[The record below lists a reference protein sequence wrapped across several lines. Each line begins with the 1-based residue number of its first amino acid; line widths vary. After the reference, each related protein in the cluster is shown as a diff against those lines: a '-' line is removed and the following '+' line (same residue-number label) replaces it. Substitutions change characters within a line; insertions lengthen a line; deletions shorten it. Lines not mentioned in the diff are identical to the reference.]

1 MQNVLGIE
9 IGGTKLQLII
19 TDEKLNTLK
28 LFRFA
33 VERSAGAEGIRR
45 AIESVV
51 PEAEAL
57 RVKHVGVGFGG
68 PIDRLTGKIFTS
80 YHVSGWTNF
89 SIKEWLENVFN
100 ATVVVDNDANAAA
113 LGEAL
118 YGAGQDFK
126 SVFYVTLGSGVGAGF
141 VHDKLVYHGGRH
153 GETEFGH
160 IRLNKQGLTLQDAC
174 SGWAVNEKIRK
185 AIQHTPTTNLAEL
198 AKQFPGSEAAAL
210 SKAMADG
217 DETANQIFHE
227 TMDDLAFALSH
238 AIHLFNPETVILGGG
253 LSLMGDML
261 RKNMEARIRNYI
273 MDAFQPGPVIQLSS
287 LKENAVPI
295 GAAAMALGNLLV

>member
-1 MQNVLGIE
+1 MKNVLGIE

-19 TDEKLNTLK
+19 TDENLNTLK
-28 LFRFA
+28 SFRFA
-33 VERSAGAEGIRR
+33 VDKSARAEGIRT

-51 PEAEAL
+51 PQAQAL
-57 RVKHVGVGFGG
+57 HVKRVGVGFGG
-68 PIDRLTGKIFTS
+68 PIDRITGKIFTS
-80 YHVSGWTNF
+80 YHISGWTDF
-89 SIKEWLENVFN
+89 SIKAWLEKAFK
-100 ATVVVDNDANAAA
+100 AEVVIDNDANVAA

-118 YGAGQDFK
+118 YGAGQTFK

-141 VHDKLVYHGGRH
+141 VHNKVIYHGGKH

-185 AIQHTPTTNLAEL
+185 AIQHAPQTKLAEF

-210 SKAMADG
+210 SQAIADH
-217 DETANQIFHE
+217 DQNAISIFEETV
-227 TMDDLAFALSH
+227 DDLAFALSH
-238 AIHLFNPETVILGGG
+238 AVHLFNPETIILGGG
-253 LSLMGDML
+253 LSMIGEPLKRTVETQL
-261 RKNMEARIRNYI
+261 KKYL

-287 LKENAVPI
+287 LKEKAVPI
-295 GAAAMALGNLLV
+295 GAAAMALRNLRV